1 MQLWFESR
9 FFQIAIGTILVLLII
24 LLAMYLLPLANFI
37 FDIVKVILYPT
48 IIALVLYYLL
58 RPFRDFLEKRRFPRY
73 ISIAIIFSVLIYVIT
88 ISLVFMWPHVS
99 QQIEEF
105 RKSPKEKIERI
116 QNKTI
121 DILNFF
127 NISISKEKLLEN
139 LRYYGEE
146 LLRLLTENIFAT
158 FASVAQIASYLIITP
173 FIFFY
178 LLKDDGMFM
187 PKIEAIIPQKYRS
200 KAKKI
205 ASDIDATLSYYITG
219 QIIVAA
225 IVACLIFIGYWAIGL
240 NYVLPLALIVFVFN
254 LIPFMGP
261 FISTIPAVLIG
272 LSESPWMAFKVILIV
287 IAVHLLDLNLISPRV
302 VGGRM
307 NIHPITIIFLLVA
320 CISSAGILGLF
331 LVIPLYAVVKVLVLD
346 YFGMK
351 RKPKAVQNAN
361 SDAS

>member
-1 MQLWFESR
+1 M
-9 FFQIAIGTILVLLII
+9 ILVLLII
-24 LLAMYLLPLANFI
+24 LLGMQLLPLARFI

-58 RPFRDFLEKRRFPRY
+58 RPFRDYLEQKRFPRY
-73 ISIAIIFSVLIYVIT
+73 LSIAIIFSVIIYVMT
-88 ISLVFMWPHVS
+88 ISLVFMWPLVS

-105 RKSPKEKIERI
+105 RKSPQEKIEGI

-121 DILNFF
+121 DILKFF
-127 NISISKEKLLEN
+127 HISISKEKLSEN
-139 LRYYGEE
+139 VRYYGEE
-146 LLRLLTENIFAT
+146 LLKLFTENIFAT

-178 LLKDDGMFM
+178 LLQDDSKVM
-187 PKIEAIIPQKYRS
+187 PKIGSITPQKYRS
-200 KAKKI
+200 KAKKF
-205 ASDIDATLSYYITG
+205 ASDIDLTLSYYIRG

-240 NYVLPLALIVFVFN
+240 NYVLPLALIAFLFN

-261 FISTIPAVLIG
+261 FISTIPAVLIR
-272 LSESPWMAFKVILIV
+272 LSESPWLALKVILIV
-287 IAVHLLDLNLISPRV
+287 ITVHLLDLNLISPRV

-307 NIHPITIIFLLVA
+307 NIHPVTIIFLLVA
-320 CISSAGILGLF
+320 CISSAGFLGLF
-331 LVIPLYAVVKVLVLD
+331 LVIPLYAVVKVLVMD

-351 RKPKAVQNAN
+351 RKPTPKAVVPSQE
-361 SDAS
+361 